1 MIENPPKEMSEE
13 INEYEI
19 EQCMVESIF
28 TPLVISIMPDI
39 TPLESAVFSG
49 FEPNSGEMSFAKKC
63 NILVWFKM
71 SIRTKKKAI

>member
-13 INEYEI
+13 INEYER
-19 EQCMVESIF
+19 EQCTLESIF

-49 FEPNSGEMSFAKKC
+49 LEPNSGEMSFAKKMQYFG
-63 NILVWFKM
+63 LV
-71 SIRTKKKAI
+71 